1 MSLVK
6 MGATSPLGCRPM
18 LPSLDVVTIGKFQ
31 LGVHALGA
39 SWLYQPAGSFTCEP
53 YCRDKFGWAPNKV
66 DELLSPVLKA
76 YEQRSSQLTMDQF
89 LSFNQRFAKIRSKR
103 LQKAV
108 TAITGGAL
116 DPEM

>member
-1 MSLVK
+1 MQTLRK
-6 MGATSPLGCRPM
+6 PR
-18 LPSLDVVTIGKFQ
+18 
-31 LGVHALGA
+31 
-39 SWLYQPAGSFTCEP
+39 GSFLL
-53 YCRDKFGWAPNKV
+53 CRDKFGWASNKV

-108 TAITGGAL
+108 TAITGGAP
-116 DPEM
+116 DQEMWVIQT